1 MQVYENKQ
9 KGAIKSI
16 KDSDARFDQE
26 RKLFET
32 RIMEFKEPVDGKQK
46 YSEEER
52 KRRRQEEEKIRN
64 EFD

>member
-1 MQVYENKQ
+1 
-9 KGAIKSI
+9 
-16 KDSDARFDQE
+16 
-26 RKLFET
+26 LFET